1 MAIAKKNGRTLS
13 TLGSFAREGS
23 KEERRG
29 EESSPRRERRWFLAL
44 ETLIGRENRLKQ
56 DGDRFERR

>member
-23 KEERRG
+23 KKEEKRRG
-29 EESSPRRERRWFLAL
+29 EESSSLKGEAL
-44 ETLIGRENRLKQ
+44 VSRIGNADWPGKSFETGR
-56 DGDRFERR
+56 